1 MGVNEGV
8 ELVLSS
14 SSNTISA
21 EINLNQR
28 MMEEV
33 VQLAALLAVH

>member
-8 ELVLSS
+8 ELVLYS

-28 MMEEV
+28 MTEEV